1 MLKKAG
7 VLIGILLGLVL
18 FTLPAAGGQ
27 PVKVAA
33 IFSLTGIAAAHN
45 APLVDVTRLAVDE
58 LNQNGGLLG
67 HPVAL
72 TLLDNQSTPLGS
84 KMAAEQAVQLGP
96 IAVIGAHWS
105 SHSLAMAPI
114 LQQAGIPM
122 ISPGST
128 NPQVTLVG
136 DYIFRACFVD
146 SFQGRAMANFAYND
160 LKARTAAVF
169 RNIDETYSVTLA
181 DYFIKSFRNHGG
193 EVIMDVAY
201 RGKAVDFSDIL
212 KPAALRKAEVLY
224 VPGYTRDSG
233 LLIKQAVAMGIRAT
247 FLGGD
252 AWDEIW
258 KVAGTALEGSYQT
271 AAWHPDVPL
280 PRSIH
285 LKEIFRRRFGSDIQ
299 NVSAPLAY
307 DAVMLLADAVRRAGS
322 LQKEK
327 LRDALSRTVGF
338 NGATGIISFNAQG
351 DPSGKDVIILQW
363 HQGKAEYVKSIKP

>member
-1 MLKKAG
+1 MLKRAG
-7 VLIGILLGLVL
+7 VLIAILLWMIPLAR
-18 FTLPAAGGQ
+18 PAYCAQ
-27 PVKVAA
+27 PVKLAA

-45 APLVDVTRLAVDE
+45 APLVALTQLAVDE

-67 HPVAL
+67 RPVAL

-84 KMAAEQAVQLGP
+84 KMAAEQAVQLGA
-96 IAVIGAHWS
+96 IAVIGANWS

-128 NPQVTLVG
+128 NPQVTQVG

-146 SFQGRAMANFAYND
+146 SFQGRAMANFAYYD
-160 LKARTAAVF
+160 LKARRAAVF

-181 DYFIKSFRNHGG
+181 DFFVQSFRGHGG

-212 KPAALRKAEVLY
+212 SPTALRTVDVIY

-233 LLIKQAVAMGIRAT
+233 LLVKQAVAMGIRAT

-258 KVAGTALEGSYQT
+258 KYAGNALEGSYQT
-271 AAWHPDVPL
+271 AAWHPDVPFA
-280 PRSIH
+280 RSIH
-285 LKEIFRRRFGSDIQ
+285 LKEIFRRRYGAEIQ

-322 LQKEK
+322 LQGDK
-327 LRDALSRTVGF
+327 LRDALSRTAGF
-338 NGATGIISFNAQG
+338 SGATGIISFNGQG

>member
-7 VLIGILLGLVL
+7 VMVAMLSWMIL
-18 FTLPAAGGQ
+18 FALPAADAR

-45 APLVDVTRLAVDE
+45 APLVAVTQLAVDE
-58 LNQNGGLLG
+58 VNQNGGLLG

-72 TLLDNQSTPLGS
+72 TLLDNQSTPIGS
-84 KMAAEQAVQLGP
+84 KMAAEQAVRLGP

-128 NPQVTLVG
+128 NPQVTQVG

-160 LKARTAAVF
+160 LKARKAAVF
-169 RNIDETYSVTLA
+169 RNIDETYSVMLA
-181 DYFIKSFRNHGG
+181 DYFVKSFRNHGG
-193 EVIMDVAY
+193 AVTMDVAY

-212 KPAALRKAEVLY
+212 KPAALRKADVIY

-233 LLIKQAVAMGIRAT
+233 LLAKQAVAMGIHST

-258 KVAGTALEGSYQT
+258 KVAGKALEGSYQT
-271 AAWHPDVPL
+271 AAWHPDVPF

-285 LKEIFRRRFGSDIQ
+285 LKKIFRRQFGSDIQ

-307 DAVMLLADAVRRAGS
+307 DAVMLLADAIHRAGRVDR
-322 LQKEK
+322 QKI
-327 LRDALSRTVGF
+327 RDALAGTRSFPGV
-338 NGATGIISFNAQG
+338 TGRISFDKQG
-351 DPSGKDVIILQW
+351 DPMKSVVIMQIRDGKPFYLKTMD
-363 HQGKAEYVKSIKP
+363 